1 MTGLVFKISRAAARV
16 GAGGFDSHVPPP
28 DGSGAEGGREQK
40 GRFGLDVDLHDEE
53 KATGVAIQ
61 GERGSFSEQASVQMV
76 PGPVEFLC
84 CRTFDDV
91 FLRTAQ
97 GECGCCV
104 IPIENSLA
112 GSIHRNYDLLV
123 RHGLKIRQETNLP
136 VEHSL
141 ITLAGGTFGDV
152 KTVRSHPVA
161 LDQCELFFKRYPHLV
176 RETGYDTSGSVKE
189 IVEGGLREHAAIAGK
204 NAAWFYGAKVLMER
218 IEDREENF
226 TRFFLLSDESSVSE
240 AADKTSIVFSFKN
253 AAGALF
259 KCLSVFALRDIDLT
273 KIESRP
279 IHGRP
284 WEYLFYLDFLGN
296 TGEARVRNALSHL
309 GELTEFLTVLGC
321 YLRDATHEKKG
332 M

>member
-1 MTGLVFKISRAAARV
+1 MTKSFCARPGESAPVASFPSRI
-16 GAGGFDSHVPPP
+16 
-28 DGSGAEGGREQK
+28 
-40 GRFGLDVDLHDEE
+40 LW
-53 KATGVAIQ
+53 
-61 GERGSFSEQASVQMV
+61 
-76 PGPVEFLC
+76 
-84 CRTFDDV
+84 
-91 FLRTAQ
+91 
-97 GECGCCV
+97 
-104 IPIENSLA
+104 A

-123 RHGLKIRQETNLP
+123 RHGLRIRQETNLP

-141 ITLAGGTFGDV
+141 ITLAGGAFEDV
-152 KTVRSHPVA
+152 KIVRSHPVA
-161 LDQCELFFKRYPHLV
+161 LDQCELFFERHPHLV

-189 IVEGGLREHAAIAGK
+189 IVEGDLRDHAAIASK
-204 NAAWFYGAKVLMER
+204 NAARFYGAKVLMER

-226 TRFFLLSDESSVSE
+226 TRFFLLSSESAVAD

-296 TGEARVRNALSHL
+296 TGETRVRNALSHL

-321 YLRDATHEKKG
+321 YPRDATHEKKG

>member
-1 MTGLVFKISRAAARV
+1 M
-16 GAGGFDSHVPPP
+16 
-28 DGSGAEGGREQK
+28 
-40 GRFGLDVDLHDEE
+40 DVDLHDDGN
-53 KATGVAIQ
+53 ATRVAIQ
-61 GERGSFSEQASVQMV
+61 GERGSFSELAARRMI
-76 PGPVEFLC
+76 PGPLEFLC

-91 FLRTAQ
+91 FSRTA
-97 GECGCCV
+97 GEECACCV

-123 RHGLKIRQETNLP
+123 RNGLRIRHETNLP

-141 ITLAGGTFGDV
+141 IALAGAAFEDV

-161 LDQCELFFKRYPHLV
+161 LDQCELFFKRHPHLV

-189 IVEGGLREHAAIAGK
+189 IVEEDLRDHAAIASK
-204 NAAWFYGAKVLMER
+204 NAARFYGARVLMER
-218 IEDREENF
+218 IEDSEENF
-226 TRFFLLSDESSVSE
+226 TRFFLLSSKSSVSE
-240 AADKTSIVFSFKN
+240 AADKTSVVFSFKN

-296 TGEARVRNALSHL
+296 TGETRVRNALSHL
-309 GELTEFLTVLGC
+309 GELTEFMAVLGC
-321 YLRDATHEKKG
+321 YPRDATHEKKG

>member
-1 MTGLVFKISRAAARV
+1 MDA
-16 GAGGFDSHVPPP
+16 
-28 DGSGAEGGREQK
+28 
-40 GRFGLDVDLHDEE
+40 DLQDRG
-53 KATGVAIQ
+53 KATRVAIQ
-61 GERGSFSEQASVQMV
+61 GERGSFSEQAAIRMV
-76 PGPVEFLC
+76 PGPLEFLC
-84 CRTFDDV
+84 CRTFDEV
-91 FLRTAQ
+91 FLRTSQ
-97 GECGCCV
+97 GECGSSV

-123 RHGLKIRQETNLP
+123 RHGLRIRQETNLP

-141 ITLAGGTFGDV
+141 ITLAGGAFEDV

-161 LDQCELFFKRYPHLV
+161 LDQCELFFRRHPHLV

-189 IVEGGLREHAAIAGK
+189 IVEEGLWDHAAIASK
-204 NAAWFYGAKVLMER
+204 NAARFYGAKVLMER

-226 TRFFLLSDESSVSE
+226 TRFFLLSSKSPVPEG
-240 AADKTSIVFSFKN
+240 ADKTSIVFSFKN

-259 KCLSVFALRDIDLT
+259 KCLSVFALRDLDLT

-296 TGEARVRNALSHL
+296 TGETRVRNALSHL

-321 YLRDATHEKKG
+321 YRRDATHEKKG

>member
-1 MTGLVFKISRAAARV
+1 MEMEVF
-16 GAGGFDSHVPPP
+16 
-28 DGSGAEGGREQK
+28 
-40 GRFGLDVDLHDEE
+40 LDADLHD
-53 KATGVAIQ
+53 KRNATRVAIQ
-61 GERGSFSEQASVQMV
+61 GERGSFSEEAAMQMV
-76 PGPVEFLC
+76 PGPLEFLC
-84 CRTFDDV
+84 CRTFDEV
-91 FLRTAQ
+91 FLRTAR

-123 RHGLKIRQETNLP
+123 RHGLRIRKETNLP
-136 VEHSL
+136 VQHSL
-141 ITLAGGTFGDV
+141 ITLAGSAFEDV

-161 LDQCELFFKRYPHLV
+161 LDQCELFFKRHPHLV

-189 IVEGGLREHAAIAGK
+189 IVEEGLRDHAAIAGR
-204 NAAWFYGAKVLMER
+204 NAARFYGAKVLMER

-226 TRFFLLSDESSVSE
+226 TRFFLLSSKSSVSE
-240 AADKTSIVFSFKN
+240 TADKTSVVFSFKN

-296 TGEARVRNALSHL
+296 TGETRVRNALGHL
-309 GELTEFLTVLGC
+309 GELTEVLTVLGC
-321 YLRDATHEKKG
+321 YPRDATHEKKG